1 MSIFELYKDRYELID
16 ENRALIIKSVNLYDN
31 ARYTCIGT
39 NIAGELS
46 NHIDLQIFGMIDIRF
61 HVIL

>member
-1 MSIFELYKDRYELID
+1 MSLERYELLE
-16 ENRALIIKSVNLYDN
+16 ENRVFVIHSVNVNDH

-46 NHIDLQIFGMIDIRF
+46 NHIELQIFGNE
-61 HVIL
+61 